1 MTWAS
6 GWAAS
11 LAQGP
16 GRLRVVLGPIGAP
29 AQTISADEIV
39 GPVIAQGA
47 ELQLRRWATAAPRLR
62 VQVAGDPV
70 RLATLRVLQQG
81 ITAQVHL
88 ETAAGEERIWAGPL
102 LDVTTPR
109 PGLAELTIDDPT
121 AWALAR
127 HRGASPDWRAGLF
140 ADSTVETTLA
150 ALGTPGTGSIQVVE
164 TTLAQCFAAHPGSTR
179 RALVEIDGQYL
190 YLATNESVGLISGL
204 DILQYDATVAPTT
217 FASGTPVRIGP
228 LIEGSPLDVLLRV
241 LLSSGAASGGY
252 DIMAADQGMGVPAS
266 LVDTTDAARLA
277 PIISVPGRTDRFTF
291 GVVEPTAAPEGG
303 EVLAWCAAL
312 GLWPTLRQGA
322 LTVRAAVDP
331 WGAAWAALYAG
342 EVSDETLVAVGAHTT
357 RAPDTVPEHLAIGW
371 QLVLSGGFI
380 IGLGPGYDY
389 AGALWPSTAPQS
401 WPATT
406 QTYDLGWPGGGLLL
420 PVNDRARF
428 DATAAYDDHLF
439 AVAARLAPWARR
451 RCEAVE
457 VTMRGEALG
466 WCAGDLVGVTSRSIP
481 GPVATGGVA
490 VARRALWVPQSWDWT
505 AREVQ
510 GTLYLLSE

>member
-1 MTWAS
+1 MSWAG

-16 GRLRVVLGPIGAP
+16 GRLRVELGPIGAP
-29 AQTISADEIV
+29 AVTISADEIV
-39 GPVIAQGA
+39 GPVRAQGA

-70 RLATLRVLQQG
+70 RLATLRAVQSG
-81 ITAQVHL
+81 ATAQVYL
-88 ETAAGEERIWAGPL
+88 ETTAGEERIWSGPL
-102 LDVTTPR
+102 LDVSTPR
-109 PGLAELTIDDPT
+109 PGLLELNVDDPT
-121 AWALAR
+121 AWTLAR
-127 HRGASPDWRAGLF
+127 HRGAVPDWRAGLF

-150 ALGTPGTGSIQVVE
+150 ALGTPSSGSIQVVE

-179 RALVEIDGQYL
+179 RALVEIDGEYL
-190 YLATNESVGLISGL
+190 YLATNESAGLISGL
-204 DILQYDATVAPTT
+204 DILQYSIAAAPGS
-217 FASGTPVRIGP
+217 FAIGTPVRIGP

-252 DIMAADQGMGVPAS
+252 DLMAADQGMGIPAA
-266 LVDTTDAARLA
+266 LVDTADAARLA
-277 PIISVPGRTDRFTF
+277 PIISVPGHTDRFTF
-291 GVVEPTAAPEGG
+291 GVVEPTTAPEGG
-303 EVLAWCAAL
+303 EVLGWCAGL
-312 GLWPTLRQGA
+312 GLWPTLRQGV

-331 WGAAWAALYAG
+331 WGAAWAVLYAG
-342 EVSDETLVAVGAHTT
+342 EVTDETIVAVGAHTT
-357 RAPDTVPEHLAIGW
+357 RAPDTIPEYLAAGW
-371 QLVLSGGFI
+371 PLVLSGGFAV
-380 IGLGPGYDY
+380 GVGFGYDY
-389 AGALWPSTAPQS
+389 AGALWPNVNPQS
-401 WPATT
+401 WPASTDT
-406 QTYDLGWPGGGLLL
+406 LDVGWPGGGLVY

-428 DATAAYDDHLF
+428 DASAAYNDHLN
-439 AVAARLAPWARR
+439 ALGTRLAPWLRR

-457 VTMRGEALG
+457 VTLRGEALG

-490 VARRALWVPQSWDWT
+490 VARRGLWVPQSWDWT